1 MLLQVETD
9 PTIAQHWTE
18 SQKSTTVIQ
27 AVSFAAL
34 KYSYHQD
41 IWPMPISYTTYTSLF
56 IIIIILFSTS
66 PLYYIQL
73 VIPICLT
80 MHLFFL
86 LIKQCLRQAIRP

>member
-34 KYSYHQD
+34 KYSYL
-41 IWPMPISYTTYTSLF
+41 WAMPISYTTYTSLF

-73 VIPICLT
+73 VIPISLT

-86 LIKQCLRQAIRP
+86 LIKQC